1 MSLYLYQN
9 EQQTGP
15 FTEEQVSQMLQA
27 GIVAPDTLGWKE
39 GMETWIPLS
48 TLRPAPSPEAAPP
61 PPPKKS
67 SSPLGIISFGYSL
80 FSLVGWAILLIVAG
94 VAHNNGSATQT
105 FNMIVGF
112 LFMGGIALNFL
123 AMVLGVIGAF
133 KSKANT
139 LAIIGA
145 CLNGFALLA
154 LIALMVIGLAAARAA
169 Y

>member
-27 GIVAPDTLGWKE
+27 GI
-39 GMETWIPLS
+39 
-48 TLRPAPSPEAAPP
+48 
-61 PPPKKS
+61 
-67 SSPLGIISFGYSL
+67 
-80 FSLVGWAILLIVAG
+80 